1 MLKIGIEKKAYPGV
15 TGVVHSRSLEVCER
29 LRAVDSRVNGSNHPG
44 VAVRAGEKLL
54 AVEPYRH
61 GSVSDG
67 EVPLRE
73 TISKTRRD
81 EDVS

>member
-1 MLKIGIEKKAYPGV
+1 M
-15 TGVVHSRSLEVCER
+15 VHSCSLEVCEC
-29 LRAVDSRVNGSNHPG
+29 LRAVERRVNGSNHTG
-44 VAVRAGEKLL
+44 VTVRAGEKLL

-73 TISKTRRD
+73 AISKTRRD
-81 EDVS
+81 EDVPRVEASCEWVARRSEC